1 MIKAA
6 STPLRYFLA
15 TVSGVVVGAAFMLLP
30 VTASASS
37 SQGFQVSP
45 PENVISLNPGT
56 STKQSVKVT
65 NLTDTEMNLTVATQD
80 FAARGDLGEITLTND
95 AGPLYS
101 LAPWFTVSA
110 RSLSIAPL
118 STQSVSYTIAAPV
131 DAEPGGRY
139 GAIVFSTIP
148 PKLPN
153 GESGASV
160 QSTLASLVL
169 LSVSGN
175 AHQQLEISSFKSSKP
190 FYEYGPIPFQA
201 IVKNVGNVHEK
212 PTGQIVIKNMLGLKT
227 GTISVTPEYVLPV
240 ASRLLTST
248 LDRHFMFG
256 RYTAAITVNV
266 PGVQILSAT
275 TSFWVIP
282 YKIVGLIIII
292 LILLILFFTKT
303 RKRFRRAFRI
313 LAGRE

>member
-1 MIKAA
+1 M
-6 STPLRYFLA
+6 
-15 TVSGVVVGAAFMLLP
+15 GAAFIMLPLP
-30 VTASASS
+30 ALAAT

-56 STKQSVKVT
+56 STKQTVKVT
-65 NLTDTEMNLTVATQD
+65 NLTDSVMNLTVVKED

-110 RSLSIAPL
+110 PALSIPPL
-118 STQSVSYTIAAPV
+118 STEAVSYTIAAPAN
-131 DAEPGGRY
+131 AEPGGRY

-153 GESGASV
+153 GESGAAV
-160 QSTLASLVL
+160 QSTLASLIL
-169 LSVSGN
+169 LGVNGN
-175 AHQQLEISSFKSSKP
+175 AHQQMEISSFKTSKP
-190 FYEYGPIPFQA
+190 FYEYGPVPFQT

-212 PTGQIVIKNMLGLKT
+212 PTGRIRVKNMLGLDT
-227 GTISVTPEYVLPV
+227 ATISITPEYVLPT
-240 ASRLLTST
+240 ASRLLANT

-256 RYTAAITVNV
+256 RYTATLALNV
-266 PGVQILSAT
+266 PGVQTLSAT

-282 YKIVGLIIII
+282 YKIVAVILIV

-303 RKRFRRAFRI
+303 RKRFARAIRI